1 MSTVD
6 TLKLT
11 PPSEPDTSPLAAAF
25 AKEFPK
31 PQNLDI
37 SFFSHRTRKSTS
49 LIGNQAEENYMKARR
64 DWLAFDFRDIVYV
77 TSIRVYASGYEDHH
91 EIEFSYTPYLAEE
104 EIRYVSRFSADHFLF
119 EPKDFMKGF
128 GLRPSEPLF
137 RSARITR
144 ILVSGVEKGYIAD
157 IARYVDNVEREKTKI
172 EDGLSLYLSRAKESY
187 EVISA
192 NEAQI
197 EELNGAIDEKEEQ
210 TAELNKQIQEATQ
223 QHQKIQKDI
232 EIASS
237 VYKEQSIRSD
247 ALRQSIEKTVDERR
261 EVTSQLSKLQAQL
274 QELKAN
280 INLFPTELSGY
291 VSQGT
296 RNIRLYTA
304 LCVVPLGIISAVTN
318 RLFTNAENL
327 LDAIHNLGDL
337 SIFEFL
343 ASRVPY
349 VAVSAAVLGIC
360 YSLLRSLVSEIVAIN
375 RRRQELF
382 KISIIATDVSYA
394 SQDGMDLSDEQR
406 YDLRTQTK
414 MELLKEHLKHSVGE
428 DYIYAPGK
436 VFMEKLSRLS
446 KPKELASA
454 DETASE

>member
-1 MSTVD
+1 MSIVETV
-6 TLKLT
+6 KLN
-11 PPSEPDTSPLAAAF
+11 PPSEPDTAPLAAAF
-25 AKEFPK
+25 AKELKK
-31 PQNLDI
+31 PQNIDI

-49 LIGNQAEENYMKARR
+49 LVGNQSEENYVKARR
-64 DWLAFDFRDIVYV
+64 DWLDFDFKDIVYV
-77 TSIRVYASGYEDHH
+77 TSIRVYASGYENYH
-91 EIEFSYTPYLAEE
+91 EMEFSFRPYLADEDLKFT
-104 EIRYVSRFSADHFLF
+104 SRFASDHFLF

-128 GLRPSEPLF
+128 GLRPSDPLWKN
-137 RSARITR
+137 AKITR

-187 EVISA
+187 VEIEV
-192 NEAQI
+192 NEAKIEELDGVVDQKEELVTELNGQI
-197 EELNGAIDEKEEQ
+197 EE
-210 TAELNKQIQEATQ
+210 ATQ
-223 QHQKIQKDI
+223 RHQKIQKDT

-237 VYKEQSIRSD
+237 VYKEQSSRLD
-247 ALRQSIEKTVDERR
+247 DLRQSIERTVEERR
-261 EVTSQLSKLQAQL
+261 EANAQLSKLQAQL

-296 RNIRLYTA
+296 RNIRLYAA
-304 LCVVPLGIISAVTN
+304 LCVVPLAIIAAVTF
-318 RLFTNAENL
+318 RLFSNAENL
-327 LDAIHNLGDL
+327 LDAIHNLGNL

-343 ASRVPY
+343 ISRIPY
-349 VAVSAAVLGIC
+349 VAVSAAVLGVC

-382 KISIIATDVSYA
+382 KVSIIATDVSYA
-394 SQDGMDLSDEQR
+394 SQDGMELSDEQR

-414 MELLKEHLKHSVGE
+414 MELLKEHLKLSVGE

-436 VFMEKLSRLS
+436 VFMEKLSRL
-446 KPKELASA
+446 PKAKEPETA